1 MSDMIKNLKDFLDSE
16 EGKQQIEK
24 FFEEEKAK
32 KDELNRKLIK
42 MHLHFVDGKMDNIDN
57 FSKHI
62 EEVVKENLAKIKF
75 CEENYGGYELIE
87 EGEHKG
93 ERCEITP
100 TESMDLLFEYF
111 RKHGKDVADEIEKMF
126 LSEKYDLDGY
136 SMELYQGQGCF
147 LRLLKG
153 EELLIQ
159 I

>member
-1 MSDMIKNLKDFLDSE
+1 MSDMIKRLEEILNSE
-16 EGKQQIEK
+16 EGKKQMEEFAESLRLEK
-24 FFEEEKAK
+24 E
-32 KDELNRKLIK
+32 ELNRKLLK

-62 EEVVKENLAKIKF
+62 EQVVKENRAKIKF

-93 ERCEITP
+93 EYCEITP

-111 RKHGKDVADEIEKMF
+111 RKHGKDVADEIEEMF

-153 EELLIQ
+153 EDLLIQ

>member
-1 MSDMIKNLKDFLDSE
+1 MSDMIKKLKELLDSE

-32 KDELNRKLIK
+32 KEELNRKLIK

-62 EEVVKENLAKIKF
+62 EEVVKENRAKIKF

-100 TESMDLLFEYF
+100 TESMYLLFEYF
-111 RKHGKDVADEIEKMF
+111 RKHGKDVADEIEEMF

-136 SMELYQGQGCF
+136 SMELYQGQGCSI
-147 LRLLKG
+147 RLLKG
-153 EELLIQ
+153 EDLLIQ